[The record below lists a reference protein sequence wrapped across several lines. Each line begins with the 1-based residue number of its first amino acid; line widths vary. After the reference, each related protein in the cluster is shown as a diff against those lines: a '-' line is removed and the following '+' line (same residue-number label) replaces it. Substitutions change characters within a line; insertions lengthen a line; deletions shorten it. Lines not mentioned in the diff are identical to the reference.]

1 MRVVVVSED
10 AAERRRATSAL
21 ALLPDT
27 EVVEVAS
34 GEDARR
40 RYLDGELLA
49 DVLVV
54 DNDLWPR
61 GGFAL
66 LYDLHEQADQHGTD
80 LAPSVVL
87 TSREPDRFLVDWS
100 QASRSVAKPI
110 DSFDLARVVGE
121 LGGVG
126 PPQVA
131 TSADAAGRD
140 AAADGAGA

>member
-21 ALLPDT
+21 ALLPDV
-27 EVVEVAS
+27 EVVEVEVA
-34 GEDARR
+34 EEARR
-40 RYLDGELLA
+40 RFLDGDLLA

-66 LYDLHEQADQHGTD
+66 LYDLHEQAHQHGTE
-80 LAPSVVL
+80 LGPSVVL

-100 QASRSVAKPI
+100 QATRSLPKPL
-110 DSFDLARVVGE
+110 DSFELARVVGE

-126 PPQVA
+126 PPRVSFDRPEPEAVA
-131 TSADAAGRD
+131 E
-140 AAADGAGA
+140 

>member
-1 MRVVVVSED
+1 MRVLIVSED
-10 AAERRRATSAL
+10 PGERQRASSAL
-21 ALLPDT
+21 ALLPDV

-40 RYLDGELLA
+40 RFLDGELLA

-66 LYDLHEQADQHGTD
+66 LYDLHEQAEQHGTT
-80 LAPSVVL
+80 LGPSIVL
-87 TSREPDRFLVDWS
+87 TSRIPDRFLVTWS
-100 QASRSVAKPI
+100 QADRSLAKPL
-110 DSFDLARVVGE
+110 DPFALARAVGE

-126 PPQVA
+126 PPRVQPDQPEP
-131 TSADAAGRD
+131 TGSA
-140 AAADGAGA
+140 

>member
-10 AAERRRATSAL
+10 AAERRRAVSAL

-27 EVVEVAS
+27 EVVELAG

-40 RYLDGELLA
+40 RFLDGELLA

-54 DNDLWPR
+54 DNDLYPR

-66 LYDLHEQADQHGTD
+66 LYDLHEQAAQHGTT
-80 LAPSVVL
+80 LGPTVVL
-87 TSREPDRFLVDWS
+87 TSRDPDRFLVDWS
-100 QASRSVAKPI
+100 QATASLRKPL
-110 DSFDLARVVGE
+110 DPFALARVVGE

-126 PPQVA
+126 APQVTAA
-131 TSADAAGRD
+131 TTGDTDKS
-140 AAADGAGA
+140 